1 MAIKEGTVPDELES
15 KYNPLEAEEDTGGS
29 EVDFVILLGIVRKSL
44 IWVILLVLLGLTGA
58 YLFIR
63 YTKPLYQSASTLKI
77 DEQSEAGRLGLGVD
91 VENQQAI
98 ANLSGE
104 IEIIKSNLIYEK
116 LKQKLP
122 LHISYYA
129 LGNVL
134 NEELYGNPPFRVTY
148 QITNESFYDKK
159 FNVTFQDT
167 KRYQLSYQTGDQTI
181 TEEYTLGQT
190 VHKPGLTFSL
200 TAAAPISESMLTQ
213 QYYFILNSNSAINQY
228 LTANLAVA
236 VNNLDANTIDIS
248 FTDHNPGKARDIVNA
263 IDTVYLDQKIALKD
277 LATRQT
283 LSFLDDQLQETKE
296 NLSASE
302 VKMEDFVRENKTY
315 DVKADVSNRMAKLEE
330 LNKQRLD
337 LRLQISLLDEI
348 TRLLN
353 SSTNLDQM
361 IPSLKQLED
370 GQLTKQ
376 IAQLSD
382 LQLERRLMAQSYKTT
397 TKAYQLLEEEINFV
411 EKSVRKLLGQN
422 KDLLLKEMAAIGQ
435 NLQNIQAELL
445 QMPGK
450 ETQRARLQ
458 RLFDLYEKFYLM
470 LMDKKV
476 EFGIARAGTVP
487 DFQILSPASRPS
499 SPIYPN
505 KLLVYGIGL
514 ASGLFLGLGLIAGR
528 YLLHNTITSLSEL
541 ERNTQAAVLGVVPR
555 YNKEKLPVSRLV
567 VDKNPKSAISEAIRS
582 IRTNLEFISSSRHK
596 RLISI
601 TSTVSGEG
609 KTFVAVNL
617 GGIIALSNQ
626 RVIILDMDLRK
637 PKIHLA
643 FDAENTKG
651 ISTVLIDMHTVA
663 ECIQQTALPNL
674 DFITAG
680 PTPPN
685 PSELILNSRFDEMVT
700 ELYRSYDVI
709 IVDTPP
715 VGLVTDGI
723 LIMRK
728 ADIPIYIVRAD
739 FSKKVFLKNMNKIMH
754 INNFSKMCTVLNDAG
769 GAGSYGYGYGYGYN
783 YGYGYSN
790 SYYEDDEPP
799 GMLAQLKNRF
809 R

>member
-1 MAIKEGTVPDELES
+1 MNIKESAVLDDLES
-15 KYNPLEAEEDTGGS
+15 KYNPLEAEADTGGS
-29 EVDFVILLGIVRKSL
+29 DVDFIMLLSIVRKSL
-44 IWVILLVLLGLTGA
+44 VWVILLVFLGLTGA

-63 YTKPLYQSASTLKI
+63 YTKPLYKSSSTLKI

-134 NEELYGNPPFRVTY
+134 NEELYGNAPFRVTY
-148 QITNESFYDKK
+148 QITNEGFYDKN
-159 FNVTFQDT
+159 FNVTFLDEN
-167 KRYQLSYQTGDQTI
+167 RYQLAYQTGDQTV
-181 TEEYTLGQT
+181 TEEYTLAQT
-190 VHKPGLTFSL
+190 VKKPGFTFSL
-200 TAAAPISESMLTQ
+200 TTTAPISESVLTQ
-213 QYYFILNSNSAINQY
+213 QYYFIINSNSAINQY
-228 LTANLAVA
+228 LTTNLAVA

-263 IDTVYLDQKIALKD
+263 IDTVYLNQKIALKD

-302 VKMEDFVRENKTY
+302 VKMEDFVRQNKTY
-315 DVKADVSNRMAKLEE
+315 DVKADVGNRMAKLEE
-330 LNKQRLD
+330 LNKQRLGV
-337 LRLQISLLDEI
+337 RLQISLLDEI

-370 GQLTKQ
+370 EQLTRQ

-382 LQLERRLMAQSYKTT
+382 LQLERRLMTQSYKTT

-411 EKSVRKLLGQN
+411 ERSVRKLLGQN
-422 KDLLLKEMAAIGQ
+422 KDLLLREVASIDQ

-445 QMPGK
+445 EMPGK

-499 SPIYPN
+499 TPIYPN
-505 KLLVYGIGL
+505 QLLVYGIGL
-514 ASGLFLGLGLIAGR
+514 AGGLFLGLGLIAGR

-555 YNKEKLPVSRLV
+555 YKKEKLPVSRLI
-567 VDKNPKSAISEAIRS
+567 VDKNPKSTISEAIRS
-582 IRTNLEFISSSRHK
+582 IRTNLEFISSSRQK

-626 RVIILDMDLRK
+626 RVIILDLDLRK

-643 FDAENTKG
+643 FDAENSKG
-651 ISTVLIDMHTVA
+651 ISTILIDIHTVA
-663 ECIQQTALPNL
+663 ECIQQSDLPNL
-674 DFITAG
+674 DYITAG
-680 PTPPN
+680 PMPPN
-685 PSELILNSRFDEMVT
+685 PSELILNGRFDEMVA
-700 ELYRSYDVI
+700 ELYQRYDVI

-754 INNFSKMCTVLNDAG
+754 INNFTKMCTILNDVG
-769 GAGSYGYGYGYGYN
+769 GVGTYGYGYSYNYG

-790 SYYEDDEPP
+790 SYYEDDEPK
-799 GMLAQLKNRF
+799 GILTKLKNRF